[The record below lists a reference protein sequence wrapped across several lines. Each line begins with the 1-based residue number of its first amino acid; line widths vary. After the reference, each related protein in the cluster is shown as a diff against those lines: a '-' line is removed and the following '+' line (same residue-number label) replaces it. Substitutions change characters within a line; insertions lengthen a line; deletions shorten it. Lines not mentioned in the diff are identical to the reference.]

1 MTDGPDR
8 TDGERPAD
16 VRLWLVRHGET
27 AWARVGRHTGRTDL
41 PLTPHGE
48 EQAAALAPRLAGVPF
63 AAVRCSPLQRA
74 RRTLELALPD
84 RSPVL
89 DDDLAERDYGSAEG
103 RTRAELRQADP
114 TWDSWRTPVP
124 GAETIAQVGD
134 RADRAIAAALRD
146 AGPVPPAPPAREA
159 GGPRPG
165 PAVSDVPAEAG
176 GLRGVGDPAGRD
188 VLLVAHGH
196 LLRILAA
203 RWLGQPATFG
213 EHLPLAV
220 AALSVLGTDRGRP
233 VLLRWNDAR

>member
-1 MTDGPDR
+1 MTDGPDP
-8 TDGERPAD
+8 TDAQRPTD

-41 PLTPHGE
+41 PLTPRGE
-48 EQAAALAPRLAGVPF
+48 AQATALEARLAGVPF
-63 AAVRCSPLQRA
+63 VAVRCSPLQRA
-74 RRTLELALPD
+74 RRTLELALPG

-89 DDDLAERDYGSAEG
+89 DADLAERDYGSAEG
-103 RTRAELRQADP
+103 RTRAELRSEDP

-146 AGPVPPAPPAREA
+146 AGPALPARES
-159 GGPRPG
+159 GGPQHG
-165 PAVSDVPAEAG
+165 PAVSDVPADAG